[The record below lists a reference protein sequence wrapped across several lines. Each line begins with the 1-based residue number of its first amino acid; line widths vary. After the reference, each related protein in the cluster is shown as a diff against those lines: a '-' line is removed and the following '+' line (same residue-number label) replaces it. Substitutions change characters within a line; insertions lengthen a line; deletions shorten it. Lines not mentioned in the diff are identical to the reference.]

1 MKRIIYIML
10 VALLSIIGTT
20 AWGQTNRTL
29 GNIPQGWT
37 VTADGQ
43 NVTVTE
49 GTATIP
55 AGAEVLLFPPAAEI
69 NLVKSVTLTDAPATS
84 CRLINLDTIQHDFVA
99 QNCDTLTGTLAANV
113 KISIAAGATVTLD
126 GVTINGEDLS
136 DCNWSGITCEGDAT
150 IILKDE
156 TTNTV
161 TGFRHDYP
169 GIFVPQNKTL
179 TIKGETA
186 GTGSLT
192 ASSNVHPAE
201 DCAAGIGAGYGN
213 ACGNIL
219 IESGT
224 IAANGGNRGAGIGGA
239 VNASC
244 GTITINGGT
253 VDATGGAFGAGIGSG
268 GEISSSSDP
277 CGTITIT
284 GGTVIATGGEYGAG
298 IGSGDIGK
306 CQSISITGGTVI
318 ATGGSKATGIGSG
331 NYGTCADI
339 TITNGVT
346 QVTAIKGSSATNS
359 IGAGYNGTC
368 GTVTIGGTV
377 YYQNNAYV
385 GTGSTYLTQ
394 SPLIY
399 PAKTA
404 AQATTED
411 LGKVIGA
418 DGRIYADAAAATA
431 AGTTAVALICYVGND
446 AETNTTYNHG
456 LALALTDAN
465 DGNKA
470 AWCSLTTGGYC
481 LTAQYNYTENA
492 ITDMAGIANTD
503 TLIDHAPDGHTHT
516 AATAARNYKYNN
528 SVAEGTHP
536 TGTSAWFLPSA
547 GQWYKM
553 INACMNVLGANN
565 DHRDLRDGF
574 ITRGGT
580 NLQQN
585 IYRTSTQGHPG
596 FSYCFQFNEGYWTG
610 PNKEFQYY
618 VRSALA
624 F

>member
-1 MKRIIYIML
+1 ML
-10 VALLSIIGTT
+10 VALLSAVIP

-29 GNIPQGWT
+29 GNIPTGWT
-37 VTADGQ
+37 VTAG
-43 NVTVTE
+43 NVNF
-49 GTATIP
+49 TATDNSHEVQIP
-55 AGAEVLLFPPAAEI
+55 AGTDVVLTPPNPAK
-69 NLVKSVTLTDAPATS
+69 VKSVKLKDP
-84 CRLINLDTIQHDFVA
+84 IIYLDTVKHNLTVPDGWVLA
-99 QNCDTLTGTLAANV
+99 NTLDVEHYPV

-126 GVTINGEDLS
+126 GVTINGDNLL
-136 DCNWSGITCEGDAT
+136 DFPWAGITCLGDAT
-150 IILKDE
+150 IILKDG

-161 TGFRHDYP
+161 KGFYEDFP
-169 GIFVPQNKTL
+169 GIQAGPSGTTL
-179 TIKGETA
+179 TIQGST
-186 GTGSLT
+186 GTLN
-192 ASSNVHPAE
+192 ASSNGFGT
-201 DCAAGIGAGYGN
+201 GIGGGYN
-213 ACGNIL
+213 LSCGNID
-219 IESGT
+219 IQ
-224 IAANGGNRGAGIGGA
+224 GGNILSIGGYYCAGIGGGGF
-239 VNASC
+239 VGGTGPSC
-244 GTITINGGT
+244 GTITISGGT
-253 VDATGGAFGAGIGSG
+253 TTATGGKYGAGIGGGGGENLTDAGPGCGAVTISGGTITATGGQNGAGIGSG
-268 GEISSSSDP
+268 GSATVNTSVSSERASCSAVTISG
-277 CGTITIT
+277 GTIT
-284 GGTVIATGGEYGAG
+284 ATGGQDGAG
-298 IGSGDIGK
+298 IGSGRRADCG
-306 CQSISITGGTVI
+306 
-318 ATGGSKATGIGSG
+318 
-331 NYGTCADI
+331 DI
-339 TITNGVT
+339 TITSDVT
-346 QVTAIKGSSATNS
+346 SVTATMGSGSTNC
-359 IGAGYNGTC
+359 IGAGRYGTC

-431 AGTTAVALICYVGND
+431 AGTTAVALICYVGSD
-446 AETNTTYNHG
+446 ASNAPYNHG

-470 AWCSLTTGGYC
+470 AYCSSTGYC
-481 LTAQYNYTENA
+481 LTAQYYYTENA

-503 TLIDHAPDGHTHT
+503 TLINHAPDGHVHS
-516 AATAARNYKYNN
+516 AATAARNYNGG
-528 SVAEGTHP
+528 AHP
-536 TGTSAWFLPSA
+536 SGTSAWFLPSA

-574 ITRGGT
+574 VTRGGT

-585 IYRTSTQGHPG
+585 IYRTSTHGHPG

-610 PNKEFQYY
+610 PNKDVQYY